1 MAQAA
6 LLLAAAL
13 ADTLPLAA
21 VFAAFLSAPLL
32 LVLVLLRPLYFS

>member
-1 MAQAA
+1 VAA
-6 LLLAAAL
+6 LLLAAAQVG
-13 ADTLPLAA
+13 TLPWVA